1 MMIEFFYLKY
11 YKTGSFHLNSNDNNN
26 STNIINNQ
34 NGFRSSSFKVNQ
46 SLNNTT
52 TTTRQIPITVI
63 TSNNTNT
70 PSSQSSYHQNH
81 YSHQQQQQN
90 RYSDLSSLSLLN
102 LKKGISASSSF
113 QNKVNLYSNNQ
124 LSDISIDPEPSLN
137 MQQSTHSASSPLG
150 YHYHTEITNQ
160 QPHQTSME
168 NLLTTVPSSSRRP
181 LSTNLNTANI
191 NRFIRPKLAVN
202 ASSTSTS
209 NLANTSSSSNSSCGG
224 DVFKPPLPQ
233 QSRSTFSTCFLF
245 CL

>member
-1 MMIEFFYLKY
+1 MMIKNFNSKN
-11 YKTGSFHLNSNDNNN
+11 KTGLCSNDNNN
-26 STNIINNQ
+26 NNTNIINNQ

-46 SLNNTT
+46 SSNNKTT
-52 TTTRQIPITVI
+52 PTTRQIPITVI
-63 TSNNTNT
+63 TSNNNTNT
-70 PSSQSSYHQNH
+70 PSSQSNYHQNH
-81 YSHQQQQQN
+81 YNHQQQQQN
-90 RYSDLSSLSLLN
+90 RYSDLSSLSLLH

-124 LSDISIDPEPSLN
+124 LSDISIDPDPSLT

-150 YHYHTEITNQ
+150 YHYHTDITN
-160 QPHQTSME
+160 HQTSME
-168 NLLTTVPSSSRRP
+168 NLLTTVPSRRP

-209 NLANTSSSSNSSCGG
+209 NLANTSSSSSCGG

-233 QSRSTFSTCFLF
+233 QSRSTFSMCFYF
-245 CL
+245 VFIF